1 MAWCTRE
8 RYDVSNVLNTCCH
21 HDQTL
26 KAETETAVGNGSV
39 FTELAVPPVGF
50 LFKFAVGDALIEL
63 FKVLLS
69 GGPSNELSNAGY
81 KDIHCL
87 NGLVVIVELHVESL
101 NILGI
106 VVKNDG
112 TVEDFLG
119 EMSLVLRSEVNTP
132 VELVLKLDLALL
144 DFLLKNFDTICVGN
158 SSERSV
164 NDLL

>member
-1 MAWCTRE
+1 MTWCTRE
-8 RYDVSNVLNTCCH
+8 GYDVSNVLYTCCH
-21 HDQTL
+21 HDKTL
-26 KAETETAVGNGSV
+26 KAETETAVRNGSV

-87 NGLVVIVELHVESL
+87 NGLVVIVELHIESL
-101 NILGI
+101 NILWI

-112 TVEDFLG
+112 TVKDLLG
-119 EMSLVLRSEVNTP
+119 EMSLVLRSEVNPP

-144 DFLLKNFDTICVGN
+144 DFLLKDFDTICVGY
-158 SSERSV
+158 SSEWSV

>member
-1 MAWCTRE
+1 MAWGTRE

-21 HDQTL
+21 HNQTL

-50 LFKFAVGDALIEL
+50 LVKLAVGDALIEL

-69 GGPSNELSNAGY
+69 GRPSNELSNAGY

-101 NILGI
+101 YVLGI

-112 TVEDFLG
+112 TVEDLLG

-144 DFLLKNFDTICVGN
+144 DFLLKDSNTICVGN
-158 SSERSV
+158 SSEWSV